1 MSDGKVVAAI
11 DIGSSKIVSIV
22 AEEVGNGEV
31 NVLGVGVV
39 PSRGIKRSQI
49 VDAVQAGKDGAKS
62 ILKYFKL

>member
-49 VDAVQAGKDGAKS
+49 VCKS
-62 ILKYFKL
+62 SNNF